1 MTLDPALLHILACP
15 VCRGG
20 LEIMGE
26 AEGLACARCAVV
38 YPIRD
43 EIPVMLAEE
52 AVAFREWSAGKREAV
67 PLPPKP

>member
-1 MTLDPALLHILACP
+1 MTLDPALLEILACP

-26 AEGLACARCAVV
+26 AEGLACAPCAVV

-52 AVAFREWSAGKREAV
+52 AVPRREWAAGKREV
-67 PLPPKP
+67 SFSQPKA

>member
-1 MTLDPALLHILACP
+1 MTLDPGLLHILACP
-15 VCRGG
+15 VCRGA

-26 AEGLACARCAVV
+26 NEGLACARCAAV

-52 AVAFREWSAGKREAV
+52 AVPLREWSAGKREAI
-67 PLPPKP
+67 PLPPKA